1 MSAVME
7 RSEIERDFSTLNK
20 KYPYVFT
27 IRKNSEYKKVLSLLE
42 RVMTQD
48 KINEPLMLTISNAI
62 EEYERQLHSVIKL
75 EEDAADTPSGIAL
88 IRVLM
93 DQHNL
98 TMSDLP
104 ELGKKANVSLILKGD
119 RNLTINH
126 IKKLG
131 ERFGIKPAQFI
142 S

>member
-20 KYPYVFT
+20 KYPYIFN
-27 IRKNSEYKKVLSLLE
+27 IRKNSEYESVLNLLE
-42 RVMTQD
+42 RVITQD

-62 EEYERQLHSVIKL
+62 EEYESNLNSVKNL
-75 EEDAADTPSGIAL
+75 EKSAADTPSGIAL

-126 IKKLG
+126 INKLG
-131 ERFGIKPAQFI
+131 ERFGINSAQFL